1 MSTQHLRTSAPGSD
15 PRTPRPLLR
24 PPAELGRGARGAPI
38 DTIDER
44 HSRELRAEI
53 TGWTSYDTRFAA
65 DVLSGLSQ
73 PRKSIP
79 STWLYDQRGSQLF
92 EAITELPEYY
102 ATRTEIGL
110 LRNCAGA
117 IAEEAGPDATV
128 IEIGSGSSRKTPL
141 LLGALQRP
149 YAYVPVDISGAFL
162 MHSAA
167 LLRGRFPDVRIMP
180 VVGDFKRPVQ
190 LPHALRFAPTRG
202 RRIVFFPGSTIGN
215 LTPDEAVACLVRLA
229 DLCGPNGFVVLGVD
243 QNQDEETLLP
253 AYNDAAGVTAAFNLN
268 LLERINR
275 ELGGTFD
282 VGAFR
287 HEARYDRALHRIE
300 MHLISVREQSAEVL
314 RRPFK
319 FAQGE
324 TIHTENSY
332 KYDREAVESMASR
345 AKMRRQAGWTDERSR
360 FAVHLLE
367 GSGLAFKHP

>member
-1 MSTQHLRTSAPGSD
+1 MSTQHLRPDSPGAE

-24 PPAELGRGARGAPI
+24 PPAELDRPARSA
-38 DTIDER
+38 TIDSIGHR
-44 HSRELRAEI
+44 GRELRSEI
-53 TGWTSYDTRFAA
+53 TGWSRYDPRFAA
-65 DVLSGLSQ
+65 DVLDGLSQ

-102 ATRTEIGL
+102 ATRTEIAL
-110 LRNCAGA
+110 LRGCAA
-117 IAEEAGPDATV
+117 SIAEEAGADATV

-141 LLGALQRP
+141 LLGALRRP
-149 YAYVPVDISGAFL
+149 YAYVPVDISGSFL
-162 MHSAA
+162 MYSAA

-190 LPHALRFAPTRG
+190 LPHALRFAPARG

-215 LTPDEAVACLVRLA
+215 LTPEEAVSCLARLG
-229 DLCGPNGFVVLGVD
+229 DLCGPNGLVVLGVD
-243 QNQDEETLLP
+243 QNHNEETLLP

-275 ELGGTFD
+275 ELGGSFD

-287 HEARYDRALHRIE
+287 HEARYERTLRRIE
-300 MHLISVREQSAEVL
+300 MHLISVREQTAEVL
-314 RRPFK
+314 GRPFA
-319 FAQGE
+319 FAPGE

-332 KYDREAVESMASR
+332 KYDCEAVDAMAAR
-345 AKMRRQAGWTDERSR
+345 AGLRRLTNWTDERGR
-360 FAVHLLE
+360 FALHLLAP
-367 GSGLAFKHP
+367 GG

>member
-1 MSTQHLRTSAPGSD
+1 MSTQHLRPTNPGTE

-24 PPAELGRGARGAPI
+24 PPAELDRTARGATI
-38 DTIDER
+38 DTAGEHR
-44 HSRELRAEI
+44 ARELRAEV
-53 TGWTSYDTRFAA
+53 TGWTRYDPRFAA
-65 DVLSGLSQ
+65 DVLTGLSQ
-73 PRKSIP
+73 PHKSIP

-102 ATRTEIGL
+102 ATRTEIAL

-117 IAEEAGPDATV
+117 IAEEAGADATV

-190 LPHALRFAPTRG
+190 LPHALRFAPARG

-215 LTPDEAVACLVRLA
+215 LTPEESISCLARLG
-229 DLCGPNGFVVLGVD
+229 DLCGPNGLVVLGVD
-243 QNQDEETLLP
+243 QNQNEETLLP

-275 ELGGTFD
+275 ELGGSFD

-287 HEARYDRALHRIE
+287 HEARYDRTQRRIE
-300 MHLISVREQSAEVL
+300 MHLVSVREQSAEVL
-314 RRPFK
+314 RRPFA

-324 TIHTENSY
+324 TIHTENSH
-332 KYDREAVESMASR
+332 KYDREAVEAMAER
-345 AKMRRQAGWTDERSR
+345 ANLHRLASWTEDRGR
-360 FAVHLLE
+360 FAVHLLAPV
-367 GSGLAFKHP
+367 G

>member
-1 MSTQHLRTSAPGSD
+1 MSTQHLRTSTPGVE

-24 PPAELGRGARGAPI
+24 PPAELGRGGRAPV
-38 DTIDER
+38 DTLDER
-44 HSRELRAEI
+44 HARDLRAET

-65 DVLSGLSQ
+65 DVLAGLSQ
-73 PRKSIP
+73 PQKSIP

-102 ATRTEIGL
+102 ATRTEIAL
-110 LRNCAGA
+110 LRQCADA
-117 IAEEAGPDATV
+117 IAEEAGPDATM

-141 LLGALQRP
+141 LLGAMQRP

-167 LLRGRFPDVRIMP
+167 LLRGRFPDVRILP

-215 LTPDEAVACLVRLA
+215 LTPEEAVACLERLG
-229 DLCGPNGFVVLGVD
+229 DLCGPNGMVVLGVD
-243 QNQDEETLLP
+243 QNHNEETLLP
-253 AYNDAAGVTAAFNLN
+253 AYNDAAGVTAAFDLN

-287 HEARYDRALHRIE
+287 HEARYDRTARRID
-300 MHLISVREQSAEVL
+300 MHQVSVREQSAEVL
-314 RRPFK
+314 RRPFA

-332 KYDREAVESMASR
+332 KYDREAVESMAAR
-345 AKMRRQAGWTDERSR
+345 AQMHRRAGWTDERGR
-360 FAVHLLE
+360 FAIHLLAPR
-367 GSGLAFKHP
+367 S

>member
-1 MSTQHLRTSAPGSD
+1 MSTQPLRISPPGAE

-24 PPAELGRGARGAPI
+24 PPAERDRAGRAPA
-38 DTIDER
+38 DRADQR
-44 HSRELRAEI
+44 QPRDLRAEI
-53 TGWTSYDTRFAA
+53 TGWTTYDPRLAA
-65 DVLSGLSQ
+65 DVLAGLAQ

-102 ATRTEIGL
+102 ATRSEIAL
-110 LRNCAGA
+110 LRGCAGA
-117 IAEEAGPDATV
+117 IAEEIGPDATM

-141 LLGALQRP
+141 LLGAMQRP

-190 LPHALRFAPTRG
+190 LPHALRFAPARG
-202 RRIVFFPGSTIGN
+202 RRLVFFPGSTIGN
-215 LTPDEAVACLVRLA
+215 LTPDEAAECLARLA
-229 DLCGPNGFVVLGVD
+229 DLCGPGGLIVLGVD
-243 QNQDEETLLP
+243 QNRNEETLLP

-287 HEARYDRALHRIE
+287 HESRYDREQRRIE
-300 MHLISVREQSAEVL
+300 MHLVSVREQSAEVL
-314 RRPFK
+314 RRPFA

-332 KYDREAVESMASR
+332 KYDREAVESMAAR
-345 AKMRRQAGWTDERSR
+345 AQMRRLTGWTEERGR
-360 FAVHLLE
+360 FAVHLLAPR
-367 GSGLAFKHP
+367 G

>member
-1 MSTQHLRTSAPGSD
+1 MTTQHLRSSSPGAE
-15 PRTPRPLLR
+15 PRPPRPLLR
-24 PPAELGRGARGAPI
+24 PPAERDRADRAPAGRLDARP
-38 DTIDER
+38 
-44 HSRELRAEI
+44 SREPRAEI
-53 TGWTSYDTRFAA
+53 TGWTSYDPRLAA
-65 DVLSGLSQ
+65 DVLAGLSQ
-73 PRKSIP
+73 PHKSIP

-102 ATRTEIGL
+102 ATRSEISL
-110 LRNCAGA
+110 LRNCASL
-117 IAEEAGPDATV
+117 IAEEIGPDATM

-141 LLGALQRP
+141 LLGAMQRP

-190 LPHALRFAPTRG
+190 LPHALRFAPARG

-215 LTPDEAVACLVRLA
+215 LTPDEAIACLARLA
-229 DLCGPNGFVVLGVD
+229 NLCGPNGLVVLGVD
-243 QNQDEETLLP
+243 QNQNEETLLP

-287 HEARYDRALHRIE
+287 HEARWDREQRRIE
-300 MHLISVREQSAEVL
+300 MHLVSVREQSAEVL
-314 RRPFK
+314 RQPFG
-319 FAQGE
+319 FARGE

-332 KYDREAVESMASR
+332 KYDRDAVEAMAAR
-345 AKMRRQAGWTDERSR
+345 AKLRRLAGWTDERGR
-360 FAVHLLE
+360 FAMHV
-367 GSGLAFKHP
+367 LAPHA

>member
-1 MSTQHLRTSAPGSD
+1 MSTQQSRSNAPGAEA
-15 PRTPRPLLR
+15 RTPRPLLR
-24 PPAELGRGARGAPI
+24 PPAELGRTRVARI
-38 DTIDER
+38 DTVDDR
-44 HSRELRAEI
+44 LAGDLRTDMA
-53 TGWTSYDTRFAA
+53 GWTSYDPRFAA
-65 DVLSGLSQ
+65 DVLTGLSQ
-73 PRKSIP
+73 SRKSTP
-79 STWLYDQRGSQLF
+79 STWLYDHRGSQLF
-92 EAITELPEYY
+92 DAITELPEYY
-102 ATRTEIGL
+102 ATRTEIAL
-110 LRNCAGA
+110 LRNCASA
-117 IAEEAGPDATV
+117 IADEVGSDATM

-141 LLGALQRP
+141 LLGAMHRP

-167 LLRGRFPDVRIMP
+167 LLRGRFPDVRILP

-202 RRIVFFPGSTIGN
+202 RRLVFFPGSTIGN
-215 LTPDEAVACLVRLA
+215 LTPDEAVSCLVRLRE
-229 DLCGPNGFVVLGVD
+229 LCGPNGLIVLGVD
-243 QNQDEETLLP
+243 QNQNEETLLP

-287 HEARYDRALHRIE
+287 HESRYDSEAKRIE

-314 RRPFK
+314 RRPFS

-332 KYDREAVESMASR
+332 KYDRQVVESMAAR
-345 AKMRRQAGWTDERSR
+345 AQLHRRTGWADDRER
-360 FAVHLLE
+360 FAVHLLV
-367 GSGLAFKHP
+367 PRN

>member
-1 MSTQHLRTSAPGSD
+1 MTTQHLRTSTPGAE

-24 PPAELGRGARGAPI
+24 PPAELGRTARNNPI
-38 DTIDER
+38 GVLDELHAR
-44 HSRELRAEI
+44 DLRADT

-102 ATRTEIGL
+102 ATRSEIAV
-110 LRNCAGA
+110 LRHCAQA
-117 IAEEAGPDATV
+117 IAEEAGPDATM

-141 LLGALQRP
+141 LLGAMQRP

-167 LLRGRFPDVRIMP
+167 LLRGRFPDVRILP

-202 RRIVFFPGSTIGN
+202 KRIVFFPGSTIGN
-215 LTPDEAVACLVRLA
+215 LMPEEAVACLARLG
-229 DLCGPNGFVVLGVD
+229 DLCGPNGMVVLGVD
-243 QNQDEETLLP
+243 QNQNEETLLP

-282 VGAFR
+282 TGAFR
-287 HEARYDRALHRIE
+287 HESRYDRAARRIE

-314 RRPFK
+314 RRPFA
-319 FAQGE
+319 FGQGE
-324 TIHTENSY
+324 SIHTENSY
-332 KYDREAVESMASR
+332 KYDREAVESMAAR
-345 AKMRRQAGWTDERSR
+345 ANLHRRTGWTDERGR
-360 FAVHLLE
+360 FAVHLLAPR
-367 GSGLAFKHP
+367 G

>member
-1 MSTQHLRTSAPGSD
+1 MSSTQHLRTSSPGAE

-24 PPAELGRGARGAPI
+24 PPAELDRPGRASGDRV
-38 DTIDER
+38 DTR
-44 HSRELRAEI
+44 RSRELRAEI
-53 TGWTSYDTRFAA
+53 TGWTSYDPRLAA
-65 DVLSGLSQ
+65 DVLAGLSQ
-73 PRKSIP
+73 PQKSIP

-102 ATRTEIGL
+102 ATRSEIAL
-110 LRNCAGA
+110 LRGCAA
-117 IAEEAGPDATV
+117 EIAEEIGPDATM
-128 IEIGSGSSRKTPL
+128 IEIGAGSSRKTPL
-141 LLGALQRP
+141 LLGAMQRP

-190 LPHALRFAPTRG
+190 LPHALRFAPARG

-215 LTPDEAVACLVRLA
+215 LMPDEAVQCLERLG
-229 DLCGPNGFVVLGVD
+229 DLCGPNGLLVLGVD
-243 QNQDEETLLP
+243 QNRSEETLLP
-253 AYNDAAGVTAAFNLN
+253 AYNDADGVTAAFNLN

-287 HEARYDRALHRIE
+287 HEARYDRAQHRIE
-300 MHLISVREQSAEVL
+300 MHLVSVREQSAEVL
-314 RRPFK
+314 RRPFA

-324 TIHTENSY
+324 TLHTENSY
-332 KYDREAVESMASR
+332 KYDLEAIRTMAAR
-345 AKMRRQAGWTDERSR
+345 AKMHRLAGWVEDRGR
-360 FAVHLLE
+360 FALHLL
-367 GSGLAFKHP
+367 APRV

>member
-1 MSTQHLRTSAPGSD
+1 MSTQQFRSTTPGAE

-24 PPAELGRGARGAPI
+24 PPAELDRAAPSARI
-38 DTIDER
+38 DAVDDRLASDMRVDI
-44 HSRELRAEI
+44 A
-53 TGWTSYDTRFAA
+53 GWTSYDPRFAA
-65 DVLSGLSQ
+65 DVLAGLSK

-79 STWLYDQRGSQLF
+79 STWLYDHRGSQLF
-92 EAITELPEYY
+92 DAITELPEYY
-102 ATRTEIGL
+102 ATRTEIAL
-110 LRNCAGA
+110 LRNCANE
-117 IAEEAGPDATV
+117 IAEEAGSDATM

-141 LLGALQRP
+141 LLGAMHRP

-167 LLRGRFPDVRIMP
+167 LLRGRFPDVRILP

-202 RRIVFFPGSTIGN
+202 RRLVFFPGSTIGN
-215 LTPDEAVACLVRLA
+215 LTPDEAVSCLLRLR
-229 DLCGPNGFVVLGVD
+229 DLCGPNGLIVLGVD
-243 QNQDEETLLP
+243 QNQNEETLLP

-287 HEARYDRALHRIE
+287 HESRYDRDARRIE

-314 RRPFK
+314 RRPFA

-332 KYDREAVESMASR
+332 KYDRQAVESMAAR
-345 AKMRRQAGWTDERSR
+345 AQLHRRAGWADERGR
-360 FAVHLLE
+360 FAVHLLV
-367 GSGLAFKHP
+367 PRN

>member
-1 MSTQHLRTSAPGSD
+1 MSTQHLRTSSPGAE

-24 PPAELGRGARGAPI
+24 PPAEVDRSGRAPV
-38 DTIDER
+38 DRADPR
-44 HSRELRAEI
+44 RSRELRAEI
-53 TGWTSYDTRFAA
+53 TGWTSYDPRLAA

-102 ATRTEIGL
+102 ATRSEIAL
-110 LRNCAGA
+110 LRTWAA
-117 IAEEAGPDATV
+117 EIAEEIGPDATM

-141 LLGALQRP
+141 LLGAMQRP

-180 VVGDFKRPVQ
+180 VVGDFQRPVQ
-190 LPHALRFAPTRG
+190 LPHALRFAPARG

-215 LTPDEAVACLVRLA
+215 LMPEEAVQCLERLG
-229 DLCGPNGFVVLGVD
+229 DLCGPNGLIVLGVD
-243 QNQDEETLLP
+243 QNRNEETLLP

-287 HEARYDRALHRIE
+287 HESRYDSDKRRIE
-300 MHLISVREQSAEVL
+300 MHLVSVREQSAEVL
-314 RRPFK
+314 RRPFA

-332 KYDREAVESMASR
+332 KYDREAIESMAAR
-345 AKMRRQAGWTDERSR
+345 AKMHRLAGWTEERGR

-367 GSGLAFKHP
+367 PRP

>member
-1 MSTQHLRTSAPGSD
+1 MSTQHLRTSAPGVE

-24 PPAELGRGARGAPI
+24 PPSELGRGTAQLRVDAV
-38 DTIDER
+38 DELAAHDER
-44 HSRELRAEI
+44 IER
-53 TGWTSYDTRFAA
+53 TGWTSYDPRFAG
-65 DVLSGLSQ
+65 DVLEGLSKAQ
-73 PRKSIP
+73 KSIP

-102 ATRTEIGL
+102 ATRTEIAL
-110 LRNCAGA
+110 LRQCAGA
-117 IAEEAGPDATV
+117 IAEEAGPDATM

-141 LLGALQRP
+141 LLGAMARP

-167 LLRGRFPDVRIMP
+167 LLRGRFPDVRILP

-190 LPHALRFAPTRG
+190 LPHALRFAPPRG
-202 RRIVFFPGSTIGN
+202 RRLVFFPGSTIGN
-215 LTPDEAVACLVRLA
+215 LTPEEAVSCLARLA
-229 DLCGPNGFVVLGVD
+229 DLCGANGLIVLGVD
-243 QNQDEETLLP
+243 QNRNEETLLP
-253 AYNDAAGVTAAFNLN
+253 AYNDAAGITAAFNLN

-282 VGAFR
+282 IGAFR
-287 HEARYDRALHRIE
+287 HESRYDRERRRIE

-314 RRPFK
+314 RRGFA

-332 KYDREAVESMASR
+332 KYDRIAVETMAAR
-345 AKMRRQAGWTDERSR
+345 AGLHRRAGWVDERER
-360 FAVHLLE
+360 FAIHLLV
-367 GSGLAFKHP
+367 PRN